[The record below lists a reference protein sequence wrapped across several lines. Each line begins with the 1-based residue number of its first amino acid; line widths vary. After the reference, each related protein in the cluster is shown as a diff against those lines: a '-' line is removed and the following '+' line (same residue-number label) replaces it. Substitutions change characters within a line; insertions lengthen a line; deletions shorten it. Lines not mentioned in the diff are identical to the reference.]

1 MWVLKFDFSLT
12 ASMNTPRHKMT
23 SIQILQVQKY
33 LIWLPVTAIVKLHR
47 VQHRLESH
55 CLTNFVAVL
64 SWK

>member
-1 MWVLKFDFSLT
+1 MLKLDFSLA
-12 ASMNTPRHKMT
+12 ASMNPPVHKMT

-33 LIWLPVTAIVKLHR
+33 LTWLPVTAILKLHR
-47 VQHRLESH
+47 VQHRLKSH